1 MKEFSL
7 LDSYK
12 EKNQINLNSYKQKL
26 ESIIDKVTIINKKK
40 RIY

>member
-26 ESIIDKVTIINKKK
+26 ESIIVKVTIINKKK

>member
-1 MKEFSL
+1 MREFSL
-7 LDSYK
+7 LDYYK

-26 ESIIDKVTIINKKK
+26 ESIIAKVTIINKKK